1 MSDLSPPLTR
11 EQFLNDLWNRYPQ
24 AENDWYDV
32 AAAQGAEGELVAG
45 RIFRDPSGRGWKL
58 TSAGC
63 TLSLR
68 FADGIAWLKA
78 QKKHIKFITQ
88 FLLDGDWVCVRL
100 GAPTPDGVREA
111 DAILLLAPA
120 LEAPPSDEKF
130 DVRRSRLWAEYL
142 EALRSFFVSR
152 GFIEAMTP
160 TLVQS
165 PGTEPFLEPFSTSW
179 KFGSTRREFF
189 LPTSPE
195 FHLKKMLTRG
205 WTKVFELKTCFRNG
219 EISEHHQP
227 EFLMLEWY
235 RAFANLDSIAKD
247 VGELV
252 ASLSRRFGRE
262 AVELRRVTMAELFQT
277 RLGFNLTPAT
287 TREELVRLAQGL
299 NISIR
304 DDDSWD
310 DIFFRVFLEKIEG
323 DLGADG
329 PLLVR
334 GYPPSQ
340 AALSRIGPDGFADRF
355 EVYWR
360 GLELAN
366 AFHELNDPDEN
377 EKRFRDDARK
387 KLELGR
393 RSVPVDEELI
403 AGLKT
408 GMPPSGGIALGVER
422 LFMALFDLPTIAEAR
437 AFPIKID
444 SETC

>member
-1 MSDLSPPLTR
+1 
-11 EQFLNDLWNRYPQ
+11 
-24 AENDWYDV
+24 
-32 AAAQGAEGELVAG
+32 
-45 RIFRDPSGRGWKL
+45 
-58 TSAGC
+58 
-63 TLSLR
+63 
-68 FADGIAWLKA
+68 
-78 QKKHIKFITQ
+78 
-88 FLLDGDWVCVRL
+88 
-100 GAPTPDGVREA
+100 
-111 DAILLLAPA
+111 
-120 LEAPPSDEKF
+120 
-130 DVRRSRLWAEYL
+130 
-142 EALRSFFVSR
+142 
-152 GFIEAMTP
+152 
-160 TLVQS
+160 
-165 PGTEPFLEPFSTSW
+165 
-179 KFGSTRREFF
+179 
-189 LPTSPE
+189 
-195 FHLKKMLTRG
+195 
-205 WTKVFELKTCFRNG
+205 
-219 EISEHHQP
+219 
-227 EFLMLEWY
+227 
-235 RAFANLDSIAKD
+235 
-247 VGELV
+247 
-252 ASLSRRFGRE
+252 
-262 AVELRRVTMAELFQT
+262 MAELFQT